1 MSWCLCMSFSNI
13 YLCSADKFCK
23 SKSLLVGVIIDT
35 MGRSILTLVGIC
47 LSLLVFLC
55 RSSYF
60 TTFAGII
67 EVREPVPP
75 AQDEELESI

>member
-1 MSWCLCMSFSNI
+1 M
-13 YLCSADKFCK
+13 
-23 SKSLLVGVIIDT
+23 IDT
-35 MGRSILTLVGIC
+35 IGLSILTLVGIC

-55 RSSYF
+55 RSSYL
-60 TTFAGII
+60 TPLAGII

>member
-1 MSWCLCMSFSNI
+1 M
-13 YLCSADKFCK
+13 
-23 SKSLLVGVIIDT
+23 IDT
-35 MGRSILTLVGIC
+35 IGLSILTLVGIC

-55 RSSYF
+55 KNSYF
-60 TTFAGII
+60 TPLAGII